1 MIPFLI
7 ILFSL
12 TMLYIGGTSRVEG
25 YIKTLSFQGVI
36 LFFIILLDYDTDNIP
51 NLIFLSAET
60 LVVKSILIPL
70 VLMNVVRRNDI
81 KREIEPNIPFF
92 FSLII
97 TSSILA
103 CGFYISWLMS
113 DVAIS
118 AHPFFFGISISTIAT
133 GLFIMITRKKIITH
147 IMGFVAM
154 ENGIFLLTLAIA
166 KEMPLIVAVG
176 VLLDIFIAVYLLGFL
191 VNKIQDAFAGVHIG
205 TLKEL
210 KD

>member
-12 TMLYIGGTSRVEG
+12 TMLYIGGTSRVEA
-25 YIKTLSFQGVI
+25 YIKTLALQGVI
-36 LFFIILLDYDTDNIP
+36 LFFIILLDYGTENIP
-51 NLIFLSAET
+51 SLIFLSAET
-60 LVVKSILIPL
+60 LAVKGILIPM
-70 VLMNVVRRNDI
+70 VLMNVVRKNDI

-103 CGFYISWLMS
+103 SGFYISWLMS

-118 AHPFFFGISISTIAT
+118 AHPFFFGVSISTIVT
-133 GLFIMITRKKIITH
+133 GLFIIITRKKIITH
-147 IMGFVAM
+147 IMGFMAM

-166 KEMPLIVAVG
+166 KEMPFIVAIG

-205 TLKEL
+205 TLTKL